1 MCKILYIQIL
11 HLYYTNHLVGNHTA
25 SIQQVKN
32 NEMGMI
38 VTTLLL
44 DGCVQTHHTATYDKN
59 KVFSISVCAD

>member
-1 MCKILYIQIL
+1 
-11 HLYYTNHLVGNHTA
+11 
-25 SIQQVKN
+25 
-32 NEMGMI
+32 MGMI